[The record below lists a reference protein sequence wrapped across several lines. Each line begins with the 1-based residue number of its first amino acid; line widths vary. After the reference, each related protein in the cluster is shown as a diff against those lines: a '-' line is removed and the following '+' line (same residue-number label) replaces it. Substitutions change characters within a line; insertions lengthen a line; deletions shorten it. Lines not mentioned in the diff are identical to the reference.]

1 MGVLYQNWGKYGI
14 ILAMKALNKISVYV
28 VLLSALLFTGIA
40 VFVAV
45 NTSSM
50 MTEEAVRTVR
60 SVVKTTVGR
69 IDRLMSEVELA
80 ANNSVWLV
88 GEHIDDPNYMYKI
101 TQELV
106 GNNEFVVGSTVA
118 FRPNYYKEHG
128 YFFAPYS
135 YQNERG
141 EMCKRQLGTA
151 ENDYFTQEWYS
162 EPMKS
167 GVASWCEPY
176 FDEGGGKILMSTYSV
191 PVKDAKGETYAI
203 LTADLSLEQLRGY
216 VAAIRPYPQSY
227 AILKSAKGEYL
238 VGPPKGV
245 EIANDKTIMI
255 KDKAEN
261 GWSVEIVCPMTE
273 ILKSAQ
279 RLVIKII
286 IFSASGLALIFLL
299 SWFYSSRLQ
308 RATAE
313 RERIASE
320 LTIASKIQAGILPRV
335 FPDYVAAKLRPAREV
350 GGDLYDF
357 IERDGKIYFLIG
369 DASGKGVPAA
379 LFSFMAVTTFRLS
392 CAMGLSSA
400 EIIQHINAILVN
412 GNDMS
417 MFVTAFVGILDF
429 KNGKFEYCNGG
440 HNPPIIISPNGKTEF
455 LEVKRN
461 LPCGVME
468 GYEFK
473 SQSIDICKGAKMVVY
488 TDGVTEAE
496 KADHSQ
502 FGENRLMEFAL
513 NHKTDDAKRLVA
525 SLFNEV
531 DKFVAGAEQSD
542 DITVMAIA
550 E

>member
-1 MGVLYQNWGKYGI
+1 MNKSVLMTI
-14 ILAMKALNKISVYV
+14 I
-28 VLLSALLFTGIA
+28 VLLIIFAVITIAAEVILFLTSNGHANLDFAIKNSKKSEHEKLRDELRRRDWEWLQKQKTEEYFINSNDGLRLRALYLPAPEGEGSNRLAFCIHGIQSNGTREFVTA
-40 VFVAV
+40 ARYFYEHGIGSFIIDQRACGKSEGRYVTYGCREAGDCLLWLDFIKAEFGADMRVFVYGM
-45 NTSSM
+45 SM
-50 MTEEAVRTVR
+50 GGT
-60 SVVKTTVGR
+60 
-69 IDRLMSEVELA
+69 I
-80 ANNSVWLV
+80 
-88 GEHIDDPNYMYKI
+88 
-101 TQELV
+101 
-106 GNNEFVVGSTVA
+106 TVA

-245 EIANDKTIMI
+245 KIANDKTIMI

-261 GWSVEIVCPMTE
+261 GWSVEIVCPMAE

-320 LTIASKIQAGILPRV
+320 LTIASKIQ
-335 FPDYVAAKLRPAREV
+335 
-350 GGDLYDF
+350 
-357 IERDGKIYFLIG
+357 
-369 DASGKGVPAA
+369 
-379 LFSFMAVTTFRLS
+379 
-392 CAMGLSSA
+392 
-400 EIIQHINAILVN
+400 
-412 GNDMS
+412 
-417 MFVTAFVGILDF
+417 VGILRRILSPS
-429 KNGKFEYCNGG
+429 CNLAL
-440 HNPPIIISPNGKTEF
+440 S
-455 LEVKRN
+455 R
-461 LPCGVME
+461 
-468 GYEFK
+468 GYPK
-473 SQSIDICKGAKMVVY
+473 
-488 TDGVTEAE
+488 
-496 KADHSQ
+496 
-502 FGENRLMEFAL
+502 
-513 NHKTDDAKRLVA
+513 
-525 SLFNEV
+525 
-531 DKFVAGAEQSD
+531 
-542 DITVMAIA
+542 
-550 E
+550 